1 MKANNGIGTRNPTD
15 MEEISAIQPINIGKT
30 APPTIDMI
38 KNDEPFLVCDPRSL
52 MANANI
58 VGNMIDIKKKVRNK
72 ATTETIPNPPLTTG
86 SNKTHIK
93 E

>member
-38 KNDEPFLVCDPRSL
+38 KNEEPFLV
-52 MANANI
+52 
-58 VGNMIDIKKKVRNK
+58 
-72 ATTETIPNPPLTTG
+72 
-86 SNKTHIK
+86 
-93 E
+93 